1 MSLDTLD
8 EFTANDDLTTM
19 RAVPSRE
26 VLEAEIARLVDLLG
40 RLPSHEGRSTHTTRR
55 QRPVEGWDSLTDTER
70 RVARFVSEGLTNV
83 QVGKS
88 MFLSRHT
95 VDFHLRHIFRK
106 LNVHSRVELTRHVLE
121 FSS

>member
-1 MSLDTLD
+1 MSLDTLE
-8 EFTANDDLTTM
+8 EFTANDHLTTM

-40 RLPSHEGRSTHTTRR
+40 RLPSHEGRSTHDTRR
-55 QRPVEGWDSLTDTER
+55 QRPVEGWDSLTDTEV

-95 VDFHLRHIFRK
+95 VDSTFA
-106 LNVHSRVELTRHVLE
+106 T
-121 FSS
+121 SSASSTCTHASS